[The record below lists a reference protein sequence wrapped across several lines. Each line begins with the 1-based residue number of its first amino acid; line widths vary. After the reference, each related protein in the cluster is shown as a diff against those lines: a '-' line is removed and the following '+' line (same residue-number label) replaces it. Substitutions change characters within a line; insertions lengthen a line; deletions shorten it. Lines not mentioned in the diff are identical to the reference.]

1 MAKRFMLLIVFI
13 TCVMILLSANMFNN
27 MQVGSALL
35 LGGFLLVN
43 NLSKNRLL
51 GLFAKMKTG
60 WKIFFIICLNIA
72 SFFIFVFPEMFVH
85 EKTKN
90 YNLDNFGKTYNG
102 DTGSLVD
109 PNVLILVLISYI
121 VIMGMINI
129 SIIRKYSS
137 FTSDTNN
144 FFNLKVS
151 KAVLN
156 YFLGI
161 SAILLAF
168 VVILYKSIVF
178 SDPTD
183 SIKFLWVGLAIY
195 ILPLGFAIQYL
206 DAKYN

>member
-1 MAKRFMLLIVFI
+1 VWYKIRDKIRDKIMAKRFMLLIVFI
-13 TCVMILLSANMFNN
+13 TCVMILLSAN
-27 MQVGSALL
+27 
-35 LGGFLLVN
+35 
-43 NLSKNRLL
+43 
-51 GLFAKMKTG
+51 
-60 WKIFFIICLNIA
+60 
-72 SFFIFVFPEMFVH
+72 
-85 EKTKN
+85 
-90 YNLDNFGKTYNG
+90 
-102 DTGSLVD
+102 
-109 PNVLILVLISYI
+109 
-121 VIMGMINI
+121 MINI